1 MKWNLRHTKD
11 EKNEKMVRTVCKE
24 IYLDSKCLSH
34 QYIRYYGRR
43 DRAARTGSLRRE
55 SKANVEAA

>member
-1 MKWNLRHTKD
+1 
-11 EKNEKMVRTVCKE
+11 MVRTVCKE
-24 IYLDSKCLSH
+24 IYLDSKCLCH

-43 DRAARTGSLRRE
+43 DRAARKGSLRRE